1 MQHTEVRHLR
11 VADRALVAGAIVAPV
26 GTPLGQVIR
35 SQRCRVLPVQAVDD
49 SPMRLS
55 VGAASVQLC
64 SSPLRCVFHA
74 QTGQVTAVQVS
85 VDVRD
90 GAGAMHYGVPST
102 RLARVRQ
109 QSAS

>member
-55 VGAASVQLC
+55 YAKHPSSFARPHCDVC
-64 SSPLRCVFHA
+64 SMR
-74 QTGQVTAVQVS
+74 
-85 VDVRD
+85 
-90 GAGAMHYGVPST
+90 
-102 RLARVRQ
+102 RLGK
-109 QSAS
+109 